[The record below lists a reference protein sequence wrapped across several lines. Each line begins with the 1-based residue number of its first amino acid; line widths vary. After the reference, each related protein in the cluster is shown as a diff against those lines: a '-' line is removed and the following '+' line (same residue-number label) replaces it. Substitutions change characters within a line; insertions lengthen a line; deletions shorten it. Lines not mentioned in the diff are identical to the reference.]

1 MPSLINRAAAF
12 ARGPQ
17 GRKLVEQAKQYAA
30 KPENKQKIEQLR
42 SKVARRG
49 TGGQGGR
56 GY

>member
-1 MPSLINRAAAF
+1 MSSLLNKAAAF

-42 SKVARRG
+42 MKVARRG
-49 TGGQGGR
+49 SGGGTGR
-56 GY
+56 TY